1 MDKASVADRLS
12 TTAARTI
19 PDRHHYQLLVLTVNI
34 IILINTIIFGIQ
46 AVLDADRFLLIVN
59 ITSFTAAGIHLL
71 LTAFRRIPATISGY
85 ISVALLGSI
94 FIFLSTTGGKGNT
107 GYIWSFT
114 FPAAAI
120 FLLGFRS
127 GGIATLLFL
136 LVTMFTVSFP
146 MPFLKNPPVYPMPLR
161 IRFIDSF
168 LALAIVGY
176 IIEHSR
182 VVNRRI
188 LHSRNT
194 MLEEALAHR
203 QARDEHFSRL
213 NRNVVELMHQSNKQQ
228 IYDYIGDNLTQLCPH
243 CITIVFEIQNNE
255 VLTIADI
262 YGMDMPLL
270 EKAVSLIGFTPQGKS
285 FRCPEELLQQFSS
298 GTLHQVEGG
307 LKEIARDIVPFSVC
321 AAIESL
327 AEISTV
333 HIIGFTQKS
342 EILGGMFL
350 FPRFGTAIPD
360 PAFIETYILQASA
373 VLQRKF
379 VEDSLI
385 DQNRFFSSLISA
397 LPHPVVYMD
406 NQKQILGCNSA
417 FEKISA
423 STMNEIV
430 GKSTGDLWTGDCLK
444 QLDML
449 ETITINNN
457 QPRHIMGSLTFPDG
471 KRVHCLCY
479 QSPFHR
485 ADDSIGG
492 TILSLLDISDLVAAR
507 ESAEAA
513 NRTKSQFLANMSH
526 EIRTPLNGVIG
537 MTDLLLQTN
546 LSPHQHT
553 FTTSI
558 QSCATT
564 LLTLLNDILD
574 LSKIEAG
581 KFTLD
586 KLAFSLSEII
596 SIVTSVNNYQI
607 RKKKLK
613 FTTSV
618 APSVPDV
625 LEGDPVRLRQIL
637 INLCGNAI
645 KFTDYGT
652 VSLEITPRV
661 ITRST
666 IRLAFTVRD
675 TGIGISEEAIK
686 QLFEPFTQL
695 EQARKHRLGGS
706 GLGLSI
712 SLRLARLMNG
722 DINVKSTPGEG
733 STFTATLEFHKTT
746 DAPMTTPQD
755 NNTMNSS
762 SDAYRHC
769 SILLMEDNPMNQM
782 VTSMM
787 LQNIGHD
794 VTTAKNGRIGID
806 LLKEHSFDLVLLDL
820 NMPEMDGY
828 ETARAIRS
836 GESGDANKDIPILAL
851 TATTL
856 KENLE
861 RCLSV
866 GINGYIIKPFHMEDL
881 KKSVQIHTAQPTKPG
896 EKTSAPPSA
905 VYDRT
910 AALNHMGGDKR
921 IVREALILFT
931 KKTPEY
937 LEALSQHSEG
947 GNIKEINITAHT
959 LKSSALTV
967 GAYALGNTAALL
979 EVAKIV
985 DSSTRDLIEK
995 LQQEYDHFLEKV
1007 DIPEQNDTSNRS
1019 DSPEYQ

>member
-1 MDKASVADRLS
+1 MDKASVADSLN
-12 TTAARTI
+12 TTDTRTI
-19 PDRHHYQLLVLTVNI
+19 HDRHHYLLLVLTVNI
-34 IILINTIIFGIQ
+34 LLILSSIIFGVQ
-46 AVLDADRFLLIVN
+46 AVQDANRFVLVECIIFSSL
-59 ITSFTAAGIHLL
+59 AGIHLAL
-71 LTAFRRIPATISGY
+71 IGLRRIPVTISGY
-85 ISVALLGSI
+85 TSVALLGSI
-94 FIFLSTTGGKGNT
+94 FLFLSTTGGKENT

-114 FPAAAI
+114 FPAVTI
-120 FLLGFRS
+120 FLLGFRNGS
-127 GGIATLLFL
+127 IATLLFL
-136 LVTMFTVSFP
+136 IATMFTVSFP
-146 MPFLKNPPVYPMPLR
+146 MPFLKNPPVYPLPLR

-168 LALAIVGY
+168 LTLTVVGF

-182 VVNRRI
+182 EVNRRI
-188 LHSRNT
+188 VHSRNK

-203 QARDEHFSRL
+203 QARDDHFSCL

-228 IYDYIGDNLTQLCPH
+228 IYDYIGNNLTQLCPN
-243 CITIVFEIQNNE
+243 CITIIFEIHNNE
-255 VLTIADI
+255 ILTIADI
-262 YGMDMPLL
+262 YGMDTPLL
-270 EKAVSLIGFTPQGKS
+270 EKAISLIDFTPRGKS
-285 FRCPEELLQQFSS
+285 FRCQEELLEQLSS

-307 LKEIARDIVPFSVC
+307 LKETARDIIPFSVC

-327 AEISTV
+327 TEISTV

-350 FPRFGTAIPD
+350 FPRFGTVISD

-379 VEDSLI
+379 IEDALI
-385 DQNRFFSSLISA
+385 DRNRFSSSLISA
-397 LPHPVVYMD
+397 LPHPVIYMD

-417 FEKISA
+417 FEIMCA
-423 STMNEIV
+423 SSVNEIV
-430 GKSTGDLWTGDCLK
+430 GKSISQLWTGDSLK
-444 QLDML
+444 KLNML
-449 ETITINNN
+449 ESLTRKRN
-457 QPRHIMGSLTFPDG
+457 QPQHIMGLLTFPDG
-471 KRVHCLCY
+471 KSVHCMCY

-485 ADDSIGG
+485 ADDSVGG

-507 ESAEAA
+507 ETAETA

-558 QSCATT
+558 QSCAAT

-581 KFTLD
+581 KITLD
-586 KLAFSLSEII
+586 NHAFSLSEII
-596 SIVTSVNNYQI
+596 STVAQVNNYLI
-607 RKKKLK
+607 RKKGLK

-625 LEGDPVRLRQIL
+625 LQGDPIRLRQIL
-637 INLCGNAI
+637 INLCGNAV
-645 KFTDYGT
+645 KFTDIGT
-652 VSLEITPRV
+652 ISLEITPRV
-661 ITRST
+661 ISIKT
-666 IRLAFTVRD
+666 IRLAFTIRD
-675 TGIGISEEAIK
+675 TGIGMSAEAIK
-686 QLFEPFTQL
+686 HLFEPFTQL
-695 EQARKHRLGGS
+695 NQTQNHRLGGT

-722 DINVKSTPGEG
+722 DITVESTPGKG

-755 NNTMNSS
+755 NNTLKSS
-762 SDAYRHC
+762 SDAYHHC
-769 SILLMEDNPMNQM
+769 KVLLMEDNPMNQM

-794 VTTAKNGRIGID
+794 VTTALNGRVGID
-806 LLKEHSFDLVLLDL
+806 LLKEHTFDLVLLDL

-836 GESGDANKDIPILAL
+836 GDGGDVNKDIPILAL

-861 RCLSV
+861 RCISV
-866 GINGYIIKPFHMEDL
+866 GINGYVIKPFHMEDL
-881 KKSVQIHTAQPTKPG
+881 KKSIQIHVASPVKLEVKPSTTRS
-896 EKTSAPPSA
+896 K

-910 AALNHMGGDKR
+910 AALNHMGGDHQ

-937 LEALSQHSEG
+937 LQALSQHSEG
-947 GNIKEINITAHT
+947 DNIKEINTTAHT

-967 GAYALGNTAALL
+967 GANALGDTAALL
-979 EVAKIV
+979 EEAESV
-985 DSSTRDLIEK
+985 DSMTLDLIEK
-995 LQQEYDHFLEKV
+995 LQQEYDLFLEKV
-1007 DIPEQNDTSNRS
+1007 DIPEQNDTSS
-1019 DSPEYQ
+1019 